1 MPYKQYRHQLKSL
14 KNKIA
19 SWRWTFL
26 GIARLA
32 GRRGVCPSVS
42 LRMTNA
48 GECSSEDSGDIRL
61 YKTHNWTSQ
70 LSLGK
75 TLSRIYSSRTYE
87 SWDSARTFF
96 FELQH
101 HTNQQRCHILLD
113 LWGSIWELELS
124 KSAIRWCTGFRR
136 STLRSDFILLTTG
149 IPVEFDRFR
158 LSKRWP
164 LTRLS
169 KPDRYPCRNIQAWEI
184 ASIIATWKW

>member
-124 KSAIRWCTGFRR
+124 KSAIRWCTGFRH
-136 STLRSDFILLTTG
+136 SILRVILSYSQLGYPSNLIGSDFRSVGPWLDSPNLID
-149 IPVEFDRFR
+149 IPVETF
-158 LSKRWP
+158 
-164 LTRLS
+164 
-169 KPDRYPCRNIQAWEI
+169 KPE
-184 ASIIATWKW
+184 K